1 MSLAVPSFKDH
12 EPFLPS
18 EIRNFIQKTAL
29 IGARNYYVRDNS
41 LGGTR
46 IEAHGNGM
54 YYTESLT
61 KFGDEQ
67 FKYLIQRL
75 PSTRKGHTVVILIKN
90 KEWILR
96 IMSDR
101 MILSEPLDSD

>member
-1 MSLAVPSFKDH
+1 MSLAVPSFKNH

-18 EIRNFIQKTAL
+18 EIRQFIQKTAL

-46 IEAHGNGM
+46 IEAHGDGM

-67 FKYLIQRL
+67 FKYLIQKL
-75 PSTRKGHTVVILIKN
+75 SSTRDSHTIAIFIRN
-90 KEWILR
+90 KKWILR
-96 IMSDR
+96 IMNDR
-101 MILSEPLDSD
+101 MVLSKPLHSD